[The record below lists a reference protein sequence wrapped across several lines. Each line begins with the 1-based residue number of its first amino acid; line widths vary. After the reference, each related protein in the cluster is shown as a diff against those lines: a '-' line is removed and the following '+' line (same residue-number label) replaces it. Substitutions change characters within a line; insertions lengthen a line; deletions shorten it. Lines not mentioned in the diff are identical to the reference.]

1 MAEMNTNEME
11 LNRQKI
17 TVVDGIC
24 GVRLLG
30 VLMANVLIFQYGQ
43 SMKKTS

>member
-1 MAEMNTNEME
+1 ME
-11 LNRQKI
+11 LNRQRI

-30 VLMANVLIFQYGQ
+30 VLMANVLIFQYGL